1 MNVGGVFGCFQCLLN
16 KPSMYLFVYC
26 KAHDRRQSKRPDDGS
41 EMSVDWSETPV
52 DCLLTDFVRR
62 D

>member
-1 MNVGGVFGCFQCLLN
+1 
-16 KPSMYLFVYC
+16 MYLFVYC

-52 DCLLTDFVRR
+52 DWSETPVDCLLTDFVRR